1 MIPFFLW
8 LCCVYTGSY
17 FGVLMAY
24 GGLLDVRISHPVILF
39 TGECSVLVQVYRRRL
54 ELFLLHLQ
62 FLREQEPRYTTTLV
76 HTRLLPL
83 YTLSLCQ
90 PYLVATANWVLGEL
104 ASCLTEVKLFLTQTV
119 SVWFMPFI
127 QKQHYLITVA
137 FVLFHLLYL
146 FCLPGYRTYFF

>member
-1 MIPFFLW
+1 
-8 LCCVYTGSY
+8 
-17 FGVLMAY
+17 MAY

-119 SVWFMPFI
+119 SV
-127 QKQHYLITVA
+127 
-137 FVLFHLLYL
+137 
-146 FCLPGYRTYFF
+146 